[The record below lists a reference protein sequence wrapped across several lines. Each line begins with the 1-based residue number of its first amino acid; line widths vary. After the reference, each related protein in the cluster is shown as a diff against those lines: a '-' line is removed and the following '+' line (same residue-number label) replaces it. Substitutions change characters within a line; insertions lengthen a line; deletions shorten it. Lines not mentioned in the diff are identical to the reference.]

1 MALIDPITGDM
12 TVTVS
17 GDLER
22 VQNSTLE
29 LVMWRLHTRR
39 GTAIWDLS
47 FGSELHEL
55 SRAKLNAATL
65 RRAESMVRDALA
77 PLVREDV
84 LSELQVSARTAGEGR
99 LELSGTFLDTQQQP
113 ATFTV
118 FVEL

>member
-1 MALIDPITGDM
+1 MAAIDPISGDM
-12 TVTVS
+12 SQLPS
-17 GDLER
+17 GDLEQ

-55 SRAKLNAATL
+55 AREKLSAATL
-65 RRAESMVRDALA
+65 RRAEAMVRDALA
-77 PLVREDV
+77 PLVRDDT
-84 LSELQVSARTAGEGR
+84 LSELQVSAQSAGGNR
-99 LELSGTFLDTQQQP
+99 LELSGAFLDTQQQP